1 MVRRGRPGVSIS
13 ILVASVL
20 LAITVAAGTHLA
32 LKPRGSDGRRDGF
45 LAYGRISVS
54 IFGSDVN
61 TPEAKRCIANSV
73 QAGIDVRQGIPIV
86 ISLDGRAVGG
96 GALSTGKFTQ
106 EVIRRGHS
114 ESLRF
119 SCQYKFSAPVTRSGE
134 GRYTVDVGEA
144 KVAFS
149 VDDLRNGIDL
159 KLS

>member
-1 MVRRGRPGVSIS
+1 MLRRGRPGVWTS

-20 LAITVAAGTHLA
+20 LAIIAAAGTHLA
-32 LKPRGSDGRRDGF
+32 LRPRGPDGRHDGF
-45 LAYGRISVS
+45 LAYGRISVL

-61 TPEAKRCIANSV
+61 TPETKRCIASSV

-96 GALSTGKFTQ
+96 GDLSTGEFTQ
-106 EVIRRGHS
+106 EVIRHGHS
-114 ESLRF
+114 ELSRF
-119 SCQYKFSAPVTRSGE
+119 SCQYKFSAPVTRPGE

-144 KVAFS
+144 QVAFS
-149 VDDLRNGIDL
+149 MHDLRNGIDL

>member
-1 MVRRGRPGVSIS
+1 
-13 ILVASVL
+13 LVASVL
-20 LAITVAAGTHLA
+20 LAIIAAAGTHLA
-32 LKPRGSDGRRDGF
+32 LRPRGPDGRHDGF
-45 LAYGRISVS
+45 LAYGRISVL

-61 TPEAKRCIANSV
+61 TPETKRCIASSV

-96 GALSTGKFTQ
+96 GDLSTGEFTQ

-114 ESLRF
+114 ELSRF
-119 SCQYKFSAPVTRSGE
+119 SCQYKFSAPVTRPGE

-144 KVAFS
+144 QVAFS
-149 VDDLRNGIDL
+149 MHDLRNGIDL

>member
-1 MVRRGRPGVSIS
+1 MVRHGRLGVWLAVLIAY
-13 ILVASVL
+13 LV
-20 LAITVAAGTHLA
+20 LAIAAAAVTHIVLN
-32 LKPRGSDGRRDGF
+32 PRQSDGRQDGF
-45 LAYGRISVS
+45 LAYGRVTVVIS
-54 IFGSDVN
+54 GRHVN
-61 TPEAKRCIANSV
+61 TPQTKRCIANSV

>member
-1 MVRRGRPGVSIS
+1 MLRRGRPGVWIS

-20 LAITVAAGTHLA
+20 LAIIAAAGTHLA
-32 LKPRGSDGRRDGF
+32 LRPRGPDGRHDGF
-45 LAYGRISVS
+45 LAYGRISVL

-61 TPEAKRCIANSV
+61 TAETKRCIASSV

-96 GALSTGKFTQ
+96 GDLSTGEFTQ

-114 ESLRF
+114 ELSRF
-119 SCQYKFSAPVTRSGE
+119 SCQYKFSAPVTRPGE

-144 KVAFS
+144 QVAFS
-149 VDDLRNGIDL
+149 MHDLRNGIDL